1 MNLDKIREWFDSE
14 EGKKSIKEYFEKEI
28 QQEKI
33 YNSQINRLKE
43 KLTPELVDKIYNKYE
58 SNEYYNR
65 EMFKC
70 GRFPN
75 NILYW
80 MLWNIAKER
89 GLEASEKYL
98 NEFTE
103 NAFIIY
109 DYVIRVMHGQGS
121 VVQLLKIEE

>member
-1 MNLDKIREWFDSE
+1 MNLDKIKEWFDSE
-14 EGKKSIKEYFEKEI
+14 EGKKSIQDFFEKEKK
-28 QQEKI
+28 EKLI
-33 YNSQINRLKE
+33 YQSQIKRLKE

-58 SNEYYNR
+58 SDGYYNR

-80 MLWNIAKER
+80 MLWEIAKER

-109 DYVIRVMHGQGS
+109 DYVIMVMHGQGS
-121 VVQLLKIEE
+121 VVKLLKIQE